1 MNSFGAVC
9 GIVALAFFFD
19 FLNGMHDAA
28 NEIAT
33 VVSTRVLS
41 PKQAVLWA
49 ACFHMAAAVGF
60 GVHVANTVGKGL
72 VDPSILD
79 NTVILGALVGGAFW
93 NWLTIRMGIPVSS
106 THSLIGGLV
115 GAAVAKA
122 GFGCL
127 LFRGLSITVAFMI
140 ISPIVGL
147 FLGFGLMIAVY
158 WGFRKYTGR
167 QVDTLFRTGQLLSSG
182 FLSLAHGLNDA
193 QKTMGL
199 IAVLLFTNHL
209 IGPTFHIPYWVIL
222 SCYAV
227 ISLGTLA
234 GGWRVVHTVVQ
245 KITKLKP
252 VSGFCVEFGSGACI
266 FLCSLVGIPVSTTH
280 VVSGSLLGVG
290 STQRLSAVRWG
301 VAGRIVWAWI
311 LTIPCAA
318 AVSALTYFALHWLVL
333 I

>member
-1 MNSFGAVC
+1 MNSFSAVC

-33 VVSTRVLS
+33 IVSTRVLS
-41 PKQAVLWA
+41 PRQAVVWA

-60 GVHVANTVGKGL
+60 GVHVATTIGRGL
-72 VDPSILD
+72 VDPAVMD
-79 NTVILGALVGGAFW
+79 NSVILGALVGGALW
-93 NWLTIRMGIPVSS
+93 NWLTIRLGIPVSS
-106 THSLIGGLV
+106 SHSLIGGLV

-122 GFGCL
+122 GFDCL
-127 LFRGLSITVAFMI
+127 LFRGLSLTLAFMI
-140 ISPIVGL
+140 ISPIAGL
-147 FLGFGLMIAVY
+147 ILGFGLMVGVY
-158 WGFRKYTGR
+158 WLFQKRSGR
-167 QVDTLFRTGQLLSSG
+167 QVDSMFRVGQLVSSG

-209 IGPTFHIPYWVIL
+209 IGPTFHIPYWVII
-222 SCYAV
+222 SCYGV

-234 GGWRVVHTVVQ
+234 GGWRVVHTVGQ
-245 KITKLKP
+245 KVTKLKP
-252 VSGFCVEFGSGACI
+252 VSGFCVEFGSGLCI
-266 FLCSLVGIPVSTTH
+266 FACSLFGIPISTTH
-280 VVSGSLLGVG
+280 VVTGTLLGVG

-301 VAGRIVWAWI
+301 VAERIVWAWI

-318 AVSALTYFALHWLVL
+318 VVAAATYLALHWVL
-333 I
+333 RI